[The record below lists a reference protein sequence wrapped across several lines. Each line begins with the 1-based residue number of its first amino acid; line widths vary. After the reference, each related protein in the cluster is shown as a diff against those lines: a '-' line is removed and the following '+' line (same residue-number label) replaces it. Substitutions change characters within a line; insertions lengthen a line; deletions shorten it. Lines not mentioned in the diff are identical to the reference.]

1 MIIYNNR
8 YRGPYEY
15 DKFALNILSLHNMVE
30 ELKTYEFENTNENIN
45 SLINLYN
52 DLNELF
58 NLLCYKNSYDEK
70 IYEIIIKRDGIYSD
84 T

>member
-1 MIIYNNR
+1 MNL
-8 YRGPYEY
+8 
-15 DKFALNILSLHNMVE
+15 KILMRILIV
-30 ELKTYEFENTNENIN
+30 FENTNEN
-45 SLINLYN
+45 INLYN

-70 IYEIIIKRDGIYSD
+70 IYEIIMRREGMYSD

>member
-8 YRGPYEY
+8 NREPYEY

-58 NLLCYKNSYDEK
+58 NLLCYKNKKEEK
-70 IYEIIIKRDGIYSD
+70 IYEIIMRREGMCSD